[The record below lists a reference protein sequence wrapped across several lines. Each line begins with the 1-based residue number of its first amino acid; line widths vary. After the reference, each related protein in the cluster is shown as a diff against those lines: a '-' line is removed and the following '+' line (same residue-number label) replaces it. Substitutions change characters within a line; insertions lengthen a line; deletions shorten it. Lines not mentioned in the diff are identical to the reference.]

1 MPGSTRTWCS
11 RSSPTRSAA
20 STASTSVKVTKARPD
35 DRYGDI
41 HVDLERSRQVYEQW
55 KALTRPAPGPN
66 NLRRPLWYA
75 RPYKPTAEMFVLA
88 EEERETVEAD

>member
-1 MPGSTRTWCS
+1 MYGYLKEMQAA
-11 RSSPTRSAA
+11 PT
-20 STASTSVKVTKARPD
+20 

-41 HVDLERSRQVYEQW
+41 HVDLARSRQVYEQW

-75 RPYKPTAEMFVLA
+75 RPYKPTPEMFVLA
-88 EEERETVEAD
+88 AEEPEEELAPAD